1 MANTVLSGNDHRN
14 KANSVIQLCGGL
26 RDTTQYTCMAMLVI
40 LPTLHV
46 SGRSLFTLTPGH
58 LMANSA
64 HTSQP
69 PCIEPNSAM
78 VPWSYSRLSTVSIL
92 RHLPPRPVVDY
103 LVAVYFN
110 TVYWFVVVAHE
121 GHFLR
126 HYRQMMDLYAQD
138 ESSVPDSEE
147 DFTFALLIL
156 TVVALGGRYAS
167 AHAVRR
173 RRCTQAFSQSPTSS
187 DGRTSADIATATC
200 RLFAVLRNNSTDNL
214 TCGTLATV
222 QSMLLL
228 GNLYLYHGHSNL
240 AWTHTASTVR
250 VTQALELH
258 KEDSEMRWTSP
269 YYQSMDLVEKRQ
281 LKWRL
286 FWAVHTSDRF
296 LAMCYGLP
304 PLISDE
310 DCVVEIPREDC
321 IYPPTGS
328 SSFLMLDGENDS
340 ATGPNSTTLL
350 TYQTHKLKF
359 YVILGHIIQTL
370 YRQTKGGIEGRCLT
384 GIQEIVPVKNRPT
397 GQPRS

>member
-1 MANTVLSGNDHRN
+1 M
-14 KANSVIQLCGGL
+14 CGGL
-26 RDTTQYTCMAMLVI
+26 RATTQYTCMTMLVI
-40 LPTLHV
+40 LPTLQV

-64 HTSQP
+64 HTNQP
-69 PCIEPNSAM
+69 PCIEPNSAV

-110 TVYWFVVVAHE
+110 TVHWFVVVAHE
-121 GHFLR
+121 GHFLH

-138 ESSVPDSEE
+138 ESSIPDSEE

-156 TVVALGGRYAS
+156 TVVALGVRYAS

-173 RRCTQAFSQSPTSS
+173 RRCMQAFSQSPTSS

-269 YYQSMDLVEKRQ
+269 YCQSMDLVEKRQ
-281 LKWRL
+281 LSGA
-286 FWAVHTSDRF
+286 FSGRF
-296 LAMCYGLP
+296 
-304 PLISDE
+304 I
-310 DCVVEIPREDC
+310 
-321 IYPPTGS
+321 PPTG
-328 SSFLMLDGENDS
+328 FWPC
-340 ATGPNSTTLL
+340 ATAC
-350 TYQTHKLKF
+350 
-359 YVILGHIIQTL
+359 
-370 YRQTKGGIEGRCLT
+370 RR
-384 GIQEIVPVKNRPT
+384 
-397 GQPRS
+397 

>member
-26 RDTTQYTCMAMLVI
+26 RDTTQYTCMTMLVI
-40 LPTLHV
+40 LPTLQV

-69 PCIEPNSAM
+69 PCIEPNSAV

-110 TVYWFVVVAHE
+110 TVHWFVVVAHE
-121 GHFLR
+121 GHFLH

-138 ESSVPDSEE
+138 ESSIPDSEE

-156 TVVALGGRYAS
+156 TVVALGERYAS
-167 AHAVRR
+167 VHAVRR

-240 AWTHTASTVR
+240 AWTHTQR
-250 VTQALELH
+250 
-258 KEDSEMRWTSP
+258 
-269 YYQSMDLVEKRQ
+269 
-281 LKWRL
+281 
-286 FWAVHTSDRF
+286 
-296 LAMCYGLP
+296 
-304 PLISDE
+304 
-310 DCVVEIPREDC
+310 
-321 IYPPTGS
+321 
-328 SSFLMLDGENDS
+328 
-340 ATGPNSTTLL
+340 
-350 TYQTHKLKF
+350 
-359 YVILGHIIQTL
+359 
-370 YRQTKGGIEGRCLT
+370 
-384 GIQEIVPVKNRPT
+384 
-397 GQPRS
+397 PRSE